1 MPSFAKRYYNYT
13 GNPTTVSRDVPPG
26 EYSWDTVVYQ
36 SGRPV
41 LDAELNLTQEAAEY
55 ARLLLGTKTVS
66 SGFLRGQSTRD
77 SLQDYFYFPA
87 PVPGDENKL
96 GVRKQIAWVAGM
108 PVVVEYTNTATPG
121 DNVIE
126 LPVPSQSTGIAA
138 TDIKRTD
145 FVFLEVWR
153 TLVAPSPR
161 AFSTVTVAT
170 PANPNAITID
180 VTVVA
185 GAPTAVTLTT
195 GVDFAVGGNNI
206 ITATNLA
213 TAINANPTLS
223 LYVAA
228 ANSGTST
235 VTITTLG
242 GGAIGNGIILSST
255 NTATLSPPGGLS
267 PVLFTGGADRLNK
280 PLPAGTYQGD
290 VYRHG
295 NVESDPTT
303 WLPDELVDPVLN
315 SESAQRVQVQYR
327 LRVYGASLPSGVNP
341 KTEPDGFSNGSL
353 YAQGAQ
359 GAPVATY
366 PFVPADNSTVS
377 ANSDSTAYGIV
388 DPGLQIAGD
397 GTQASANALG
407 TVDGFVYAI
416 PVCFVFRRSEY
427 TTPLLG
433 GFSPAQGANAGPLYA
448 HVGFNNTNIDVT
460 GAAFPIAAGASDRPD
475 GLFADVIVPSDVLDL
490 RRHVTPPGYDFGSE
504 LKYQLQSLLD
514 KKTATWQVD
523 GSDWSS
529 IGNGSGDQ
537 STFPLFCDEIGR
549 ENAQGGNPAN
559 GSGDTFRGTTI
570 RNFDHVSRRF
580 GSQSVV
586 ERIVF
591 EVYPN
596 VPPPTGITVTKA
608 AGVKWY
614 EGDQVAIDFTTLNPT
629 TTPDWVTPSLA
640 VANVANFWPTGT
652 LITDV
657 LSVYH
662 DDGNSTVNVAQET
675 QVSFVSGIGTSAVT
689 LTLDANP
696 TTVDEGGLAVAHPM
710 VGDAGSG
717 DVGSPRR
724 IFIEL
729 EITYPTGFGLT
740 QTPDVQVIPDPASGY
755 PGYIAGPIVENNVT
769 QRPVNPTGGMKTDW
783 IPAPKMRPGYRET
796 RLDQK
801 TATGAPNTA
810 VVSDTLVTSSS
821 NILRTPRRF
830 FFDSM
835 LANGAAPA
843 AGTTY
848 GSSERLVNLAVPTT
862 GGFQEAVA
870 VDYYPQDPV
879 PNWGGAGGGY
889 QVAVYYRTQAP
900 QTAGTQAGSL
910 PATLLPTELIVEP
923 VAISPEIWTGQTG
936 KGSPD
941 LAYPYE
947 SPLDPIPVSTGL
959 PVVGTPREWY
969 FSALSEVTV
978 SDFSAATGLLSLHSF
993 VQVDGTNPVQLGDSP
1008 GRGPVKDPE
1017 FRAYYDFANP
1027 GGYKPTAMAQPLF
1040 GATRHKAF
1048 TPMLVRSTVDTRL
1061 FRKGELLLLVLSQ
1074 FHELSADN
1082 KITFVDNPALPPPPT
1097 ARTSAAI
1104 YRTRNLLLT
1113 VGD

>member
-1 MPSFAKRYYNYT
+1 MPAFSKRYYNYT
-13 GNPTTVSRDVPPG
+13 GNPSTVSRDVPPG

-55 ARLLLGTKTVS
+55 ARLLLGTKTVA

-77 SLQDYFYFPA
+77 SLQDYVYLAPA
-87 PVPGDENKL
+87 LGNENKL
-96 GVRKQIAWVAGM
+96 GISKQIAWVAGM
-108 PVVVEYTNTATPG
+108 PVVVEYTNTAVPG
-121 DNVIE
+121 GNVVQ
-126 LPVPSQSTGIAA
+126 LPVPSQSTGTAS

-161 AFSTVTVAT
+161 AFTTITVAT

-180 VTVVA
+180 VSAVA
-185 GAPTAVTLTT
+185 GVPTAVTLTT
-195 GVDFAVGGNNI
+195 GVDFLVGGNDI
-206 ITATNLA
+206 STASNLA
-213 TAINANPTLS
+213 AAINADPTLS

-228 ANSGTST
+228 ANSGTNV
-235 VTITTLG
+235 VTITALG
-242 GGAIGNGIILSST
+242 GGAIGNGMFVSST
-255 NTATLSPPGGLS
+255 NVATLSPPGAIT
-267 PVLFTGGADRLNK
+267 PALFTGGADRLNK
-280 PLPAGTYQGD
+280 PSGADQNK

-295 NVESDPTT
+295 NVESDSAT
-303 WLPDELVDPVLN
+303 WLPDELVDPVIN
-315 SESAQRVQVQYR
+315 AESAQRVQVQYR
-327 LRVYGASLPSGVNP
+327 LRVYGATLPSGVNP

-359 GAPVATY
+359 GAAVPNY
-366 PFVPADNSTVS
+366 PFVPANNSTVLF
-377 ANSDSTAYGIV
+377 NSDSTAYGIV
-388 DPGLQIAGD
+388 DPGLCIAGN

-416 PVCFVFRRSEY
+416 PVCFAFRRSEY
-427 TTPLLG
+427 TTPALG
-433 GFSPAQGANAGPLYA
+433 GFSPEEGANAGPLYA
-448 HVGFNNTNIDVT
+448 NVGFNNTNIDVT
-460 GAAFPIAAGASDRPD
+460 GAPFLIGANASDRPD

-504 LKYQLQSLLD
+504 LRYQLQSLLD

-559 GSGDTFRGTTI
+559 GSGDTNRGTTI
-570 RNFDHVSRRF
+570 RNFDHVARRF
-580 GSQSVV
+580 ASQSVV

-596 VPPPTGITVTKA
+596 VAPPTGITVTKA
-608 AGVKWY
+608 VGVNWY
-614 EGDQVAIDFTTLNPT
+614 EGDQVLIDFTTLNPT
-629 TTPDWVTPSLA
+629 TTPDWLTASLA
-640 VANVANFWPTGT
+640 PANVANFWPTGT
-652 LITDV
+652 LVTDV

-696 TTVDEGGLAVAHPM
+696 TTVNEGGLAAAHPM
-710 VGDAGSG
+710 IGDAGAG

-729 EITYPTGFGLT
+729 EVTYPTSFGLT
-740 QTPDVQVIPDPASGY
+740 QTPDVQLTPDPASGY
-755 PGYIAGPIVENNVT
+755 PGYVAGPIVENNVT

-783 IPAPKMRPGYRET
+783 IPAPKMRPGYREV

-801 TATGAPNTA
+801 TALGAPNTL
-810 VVSDTLVTSSS
+810 VVTDTLVTSSS
-821 NILRTPRRF
+821 TTLRTPRRF
-830 FFDSM
+830 FANSM
-835 LANGAAPA
+835 QANGAAPA

-848 GSSERLVNLAVPTT
+848 GSSARLVNLAVPT

-870 VDYYPQDPV
+870 VNYYPQDPV
-879 PNWGGAGGGY
+879 PNWGAAGGGY

-900 QTAGTQAGSL
+900 QTAGTQAGAL
-910 PATLLPTELIVEP
+910 PVTLLPTELTVEP
-923 VAISPEIWTGQTG
+923 VAISPEVWTGQTG

-947 SPLDPIPVSTGL
+947 SPLDPIPVSTGR
-959 PVVGTPREWY
+959 PVVGTPGEWY
-969 FSALSEVTV
+969 FSAMAEVTV
-978 SDFSAATGLLSLHSF
+978 ADFSAATGLLSLHSF
-993 VQVDGTNPVQLGDSP
+993 VQVDGTNPIQLGDSGA

-1017 FRAYYDFANP
+1017 FRAYYDYANP

-1040 GATRHKAF
+1040 GATRHKSF

-1061 FRKGELLLLVLSQ
+1061 FRKGELLLLILSQ

-1082 KITFVDNPALPPPPT
+1082 KITFVDNPAAPPT